1 MSANNGHRARFQIAR
16 KRRVVLR
23 MRMREV
29 MLTLKNKAA
38 ADAATPAAPSKARRK
53 TGPALEAK

>member
-16 KRRVVLR
+16 KRRVLLR

-29 MLTLKNKAA
+29 MLGLKNKTA
-38 ADAATPAAPSKARRK
+38 ADGVAPAATKPASVR